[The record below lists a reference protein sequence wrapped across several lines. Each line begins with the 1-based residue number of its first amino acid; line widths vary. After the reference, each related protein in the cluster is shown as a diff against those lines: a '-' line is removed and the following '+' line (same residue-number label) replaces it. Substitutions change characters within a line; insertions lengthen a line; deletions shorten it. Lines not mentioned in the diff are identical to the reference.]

1 MPKHQNSY
9 LIKYSHF
16 HPAYQKK
23 HLNRLRLKCLFFKW
37 WFLPEL
43 NRGHKD
49 FQSFALPTELRNHLV
64 AGEGFEPTA
73 SGL

>member
-1 MPKHQNSY
+1 MPKYQNLY
-9 LIKYSHF
+9 FIKF
-16 HPAYQKK
+16 PFVYQKK